1 MKKDP
6 IIRMMSLFALV
17 SVLGLIVLSVHN
29 SLQSPYPLTVV
40 HLEKVLGEQ
49 NTVKY
54 ENNSQSMKEYV
65 KTGNSFSQTTDLN
78 QKEKANS
85 SKTENTLQKETS
97 SQTKFPMNI
106 NQADAEDLMQV
117 EGIGEKRAQSILD
130 YRNQKGRISSMEEL
144 LEIDGI
150 GEVLLS
156 RLSEKFYAE

>member
-6 IIRMMSLFALV
+6 IIRMMSLFALG

-40 HLEKVLGEQ
+40 RLEKVLGEQ

-65 KTGNSFSQTTDLN
+65 KTGNNFSQPTDLD
-78 QKEKANS
+78 QMKKANS

-106 NQADAEDLMQV
+106 NQADTEDLMQV

>member
-40 HLEKVLGEQ
+40 RLEKVLGEQ

-65 KTGNSFSQTTDLN
+65 KTGNSFSQTT
-78 QKEKANS
+78 
-85 SKTENTLQKETS
+85 
-97 SQTKFPMNI
+97 
-106 NQADAEDLMQV
+106 
-117 EGIGEKRAQSILD
+117 GEKRAQSILD
-130 YRNQKGRISSMEEL
+130 YRNQKGRISSMKEL

-150 GEVLLS
+150 GEVLLI

>member
-40 HLEKVLGEQ
+40 RLEKVLGEQ

-65 KTGNSFSQTTDLN
+65 KTGNNFSQPTDLD
-78 QKEKANS
+78 QRK
-85 SKTENTLQKETS
+85 
-97 SQTKFPMNI
+97 SQFFQNREYICKKKHLPRPNF
-106 NQADAEDLMQV
+106 Q
-117 EGIGEKRAQSILD
+117 
-130 YRNQKGRISSMEEL
+130 
-144 LEIDGI
+144 
-150 GEVLLS
+150 
-156 RLSEKFYAE
+156 

>member
-29 SLQSPYPLTVV
+29 ALQSPYPLTVV
-40 HLEKVLGEQ
+40 RLEKVLGEQ

-65 KTGNSFSQTTDLN
+65 KTGNHFSQLTDLN
-78 QKEKANS
+78 QMKKANS

-130 YRNQKGRISSMEEL
+130 YRTQKGRISSMEEL

>member
-29 SLQSPYPLTVV
+29 SLQSSYPLTVV
-40 HLEKVLGEQ
+40 RLEKVLGEQ

-54 ENNSQSMKEYV
+54 V
-65 KTGNSFSQTTDLN
+65 KTGNNFSQPTDLD
-78 QKEKANS
+78 QMKKANS

-117 EGIGEKRAQSILD
+117 EGIGQKRAQSILD

>member
-40 HLEKVLGEQ
+40 RLEKVLGEQ

-65 KTGNSFSQTTDLN
+65 KTGNNFSQLTDLDQMKN
-78 QKEKANS
+78 C
-85 SKTENTLQKETS
+85 LLYTS
-97 SQTKFPMNI
+97 RC
-106 NQADAEDLMQV
+106 V
-117 EGIGEKRAQSILD
+117 
-130 YRNQKGRISSMEEL
+130 
-144 LEIDGI
+144 
-150 GEVLLS
+150 
-156 RLSEKFYAE
+156 

>member
-1 MKKDP
+1 MK
-6 IIRMMSLFALV
+6 
-17 SVLGLIVLSVHN
+17 
-29 SLQSPYPLTVV
+29 
-40 HLEKVLGEQ
+40 
-49 NTVKY
+49 
-54 ENNSQSMKEYV
+54 
-65 KTGNSFSQTTDLN
+65 
-78 QKEKANS
+78 KANS
-85 SKTENTLQKETS
+85 SNTENTLQKETS

-117 EGIGEKRAQSILD
+117 EGIGEKRAQGILD